1 MTRKCTRRPK
11 IYGQKF
17 WLSQRYGHI
26 WFLIVGFNNSRLIVI
41 LEFDF
46 DFVRFYQFFRYRFF
60 HDFDSENCLKND
72 FISISIPKK
81 YVRIADSSILVRID
95 PALMITY
102 SKYFEHTQKL
112 MPQIICSS
120 LILNANIL
128 FILLSLGRTLDLG
141 K

>member
-26 WFLIVGFNNSRLIVI
+26 WFLIVGFNNSRLIAI
-41 LEFDF
+41 LKFDF

-95 PALMITY
+95 PALVSTV
-102 SKYFEHTQKL
+102 KKDKFLRENTK
-112 MPQIICSS
+112 IIIGTEYRPGQANLQFS
-120 LILNANIL
+120 LCQN
-128 FILLSLGRTLDLG
+128 
-141 K
+141 